1 VQRGSRPA
9 DHLSRLI
16 VRLLQA
22 LDVDLA
28 HLEHRYL
35 LDFAGS
41 LSPISRP
48 KALGTGTTGC

>member
-1 VQRGSRPA
+1 
-9 DHLSRLI
+9 LSRLI